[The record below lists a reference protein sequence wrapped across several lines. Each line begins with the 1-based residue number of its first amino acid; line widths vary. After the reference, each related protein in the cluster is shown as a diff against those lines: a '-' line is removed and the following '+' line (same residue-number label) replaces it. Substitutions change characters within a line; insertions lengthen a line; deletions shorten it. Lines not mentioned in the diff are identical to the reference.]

1 MNDTVKR
8 SRARLS
14 GMAGTRWARYLRRG
28 ALVLAIVLI
37 GSSVAL
43 SQLNP
48 TSPASSPKSETSGS
62 VPLPAQRSSVVG
74 PPDKSSQDTGSTKPA
89 YLTSVHGLQGVLAET
104 DDGATVAA
112 QSVDEKFNPASSIK
126 LATTLVALK
135 SFGPNYRFVDS
146 LWTNGKLD
154 AMTGTLLGDLILT

>member
-1 MNDTVKR
+1 MDETVKI
-8 SRARLS
+8 SEATQWGL
-14 GMAGTRWARYLRRG
+14 AGTRWARFLSRG
-28 ALVLAIVLI
+28 AVALTIVLI

-48 TSPASSPKSETSGS
+48 TPSPPKSETSVN
-62 VPLPAQRSSVVG
+62 VPLPAQDSSAVV
-74 PPDKSSQDTGSTKPA
+74 PPAEKSTQDTGSTRPA

-112 QSVDEKFNPASSIK
+112 QSVDDKFNPASSIK
-126 LATTLVALK
+126 LATTLVAFK
-135 SFGPNYRFVDS
+135 PCGPNYRFVNS

-154 AMTGTLLGDLILT
+154 AMTGTLHGDLILA